1 MRRCRN
7 NGIADRYLFRDHVRA
22 SIVVR
27 ERLNLRSREIGEIPL
42 GNIPTNSAER
52 LAISWENLLPGVEM
66 GAHRFETA
74 AKKPRRFSAA
84 KETEGRLIKCKLERK
99 MTVVIYRHK
108 SAIHRVS
115 LSLKRARTNKEME
128 DVAATTAKSFAL
140 VISEREVSDTPR
152 FSKGAI
158 SREQMTR
165 CRAVLSAILDWTI
178 VIPISQRINNGI
190 MRGVFNS
197 KFGFFAK
204 ITTISQFL

>member
-42 GNIPTNSAER
+42 GNISTNSAER
-52 LAISWENLLPGVEM
+52 LAISWEDSLPGVEM

-74 AKKPRRFSAA
+74 AKKPRRFSA

-108 SAIHRVS
+108 STIHRVS

-140 VISEREVSDTPR
+140 VISEREVSDTSR
-152 FSKGAI
+152 FTKGAI
-158 SREQMTR
+158 PREQMTR
-165 CRAVLSAILDWTI
+165 CQAALFDDT
-178 VIPISQRINNGI
+178 
-190 MRGVFNS
+190 
-197 KFGFFAK
+197 
-204 ITTISQFL
+204 